1 MPTYLKMKSKLVK
14 LDQFSG
20 NKASVYG
27 VWFDDSQK
35 TSFDSFLF
43 ENKNVF
49 LSELKDII
57 SRLKG
62 IGNATGAREQF
73 FKINEGI
80 PGDGVCALYDSPDK
94 KLRLYCIRYGTLIVI
109 IGGGGQKNV
118 QKLQQND
125 KLKNKNYFLR
135 ELSQQITERLKD
147 GEIWFTNDKM
157 DFEGNLEFNDED
169 YE

>member
-1 MPTYLKMKSKLVK
+1 MKSKLVK
-14 LDQFSG
+14 LIQFSG
-20 NKASVYG
+20 SKASIYG
-27 VWFDDSQK
+27 VWFEYMQK
-35 TSFDSFLF
+35 TSFDSFIL

-57 SRLKG
+57 SRLKS

-109 IGGGGQKNV
+109 TGGGGPKEV
-118 QKLQQND
+118 QKLQQNN
-125 KLKNKNYFLR
+125 KLKDENYFLR
-135 ELSQQITERLKD
+135 DISLQITERLKD

>member
-1 MPTYLKMKSKLVK
+1 MKSKLVK
-14 LDQFSG
+14 LIQFSES
-20 NKASVYG
+20 KASIYG
-27 VWFDDSQK
+27 VWFEYMQK
-35 TSFDSFLF
+35 TSFDSFIL

-57 SRLKG
+57 SRLKS

-109 IGGGGQKNV
+109 TGGGGPKEV
-118 QKLQQND
+118 QKLQQNN
-125 KLKNKNYFLR
+125 KLKDENYFLR
-135 ELSQQITERLKD
+135 DISL
-147 GEIWFTNDKM
+147 
-157 DFEGNLEFNDED
+157 
-169 YE
+169 